1 MEREYGYM
9 FDIMI
14 IGDSGVGKTAILRQY
29 RDGTFT
35 PLTDVT
41 VGIDFCI
48 QAHEI
53 GGSQVKVR
61 FQ

>member
-1 MEREYGYM
+1 M